1 MSIAPGVCVLLQGIR
16 GFALGLS
23 DGFSA
28 LHPGSPRRAYD
39 RAVSDHKR
47 LEPSG
52 SPVYALGSD
61 PAERDRLR
69 RQSEDLRAHSAALLD
84 RAGLEEGW
92 SVIDL
97 GCGPS
102 GIIELL
108 SSRVGPMGHV
118 VGLEFDPANVIA
130 AREFARERGLM
141 NVEVI
146 EGDARHT
153 GLAAGSFD
161 LAHARTL
168 LINVP
173 KPDGIV
179 AEMVRLVKPGGSIAI
194 LEPDVGISLCYPPLP
209 AWDRM
214 SEIFRSTY
222 AIDGADPLIGRRL
235 AQLLREAGL
244 VEVDVVARAD
254 LYGMD
259 NSRRTSRPD
268 LVPSMRPKI
277 VQRGLVTDQVLEEI
291 DHAVR
296 RHLDDPNTLVMPS
309 LLFLAWGRKPAA

>member
-1 MSIAPGVCVLLQGIR
+1 
-16 GFALGLS
+16 
-23 DGFSA
+23 
-28 LHPGSPRRAYD
+28 
-39 RAVSDHKR
+39 
-47 LEPSG
+47 
-52 SPVYALGSD
+52 
-61 PAERDRLR
+61 
-69 RQSEDLRAHSAALLD
+69 LLD

-92 SVIDL
+92 NVIDL

-108 SSRVGPMGHV
+108 SSRVGPNGHV
-118 VGLEFDPANVIA
+118 VGLDFDPANVTA
-130 AREFARERGLM
+130 ARELARKRGLM
-141 NVEVI
+141 NVELI
-146 EGDARHT
+146 EGDARNT

-173 KPDGIV
+173 KPEGIV
-179 AEMVRLVKPGGSIAI
+179 AEMVRLVKPGGSIAV
-194 LEPDVGISLCYPPLP
+194 LEPDVGISLCYPSLP

-222 AIDGADPLIGRRL
+222 AIDGADPLIGRRVAEL
-235 AQLLREAGL
+235 FREAGL
-244 VEVDVVARAD
+244 VEVDLEARAD
-254 LYGMD
+254 LYAKD

-268 LVPSMRPKI
+268 LVRSMRPKI
-277 VQRGLVTDQVLEEI
+277 VQRGLVSEQVLDEI

-296 RHLDDPNTLVMPS
+296 KHLDDPNTLVMPS

>member
-1 MSIAPGVCVLLQGIR
+1 MTDPR
-16 GFALGLS
+16 G
-23 DGFSA
+23 
-28 LHPGSPRRAYD
+28 
-39 RAVSDHKR
+39 HKR
-47 LEPSG
+47 SGPGG

-69 RQSEDLRAHSAALLD
+69 RQSQDLRAHSAALLD
-84 RAGLEEGW
+84 CAGVEEGW

-108 SSRVGPMGHV
+108 SARVGPTGHV
-118 VGLEFDPANVIA
+118 TGVDFNRANVAA
-130 AREFARERGLM
+130 ARELARERGLT
-141 NVEVI
+141 NVEII

-179 AEMVRLVKPGGSIAI
+179 AEMVRLVKPGGFVAV
-194 LEPDVGISLCYPPLP
+194 LEPDVGMSLCYPPLP

-214 SEIFRSTY
+214 SEIFRTTY
-222 AIDGADPLIGRRL
+222 AMDGADPLIGRRVAEL
-235 AQLLREAGL
+235 FREAGL
-244 VEVDVVARAD
+244 VDVGVEARAD
-254 LYGMD
+254 LYAMD

-268 LVPSMRPKI
+268 LVRSMRPKI
-277 VQRGLVTDQVLEEI
+277 VERGLVTEQVLDEV

-296 RHLDDPNTLVMPS
+296 EHLSDPNTLVMPS

>member
-1 MSIAPGVCVLLQGIR
+1 MSDPPGHR
-16 GFALGLS
+16 RPE
-23 DGFSA
+23 
-28 LHPGSPRRAYD
+28 PGESP
-39 RAVSDHKR
+39 V
-47 LEPSG
+47 
-52 SPVYALGSD
+52 VYALGSD

-84 RAGLEEGW
+84 RTGLGEGW

-108 SSRVGPMGHV
+108 SSRVGPMGRV
-118 VGLEFDPANVIA
+118 VGLDFDPANISA
-130 AREFARERGLM
+130 ARQLALDRGLT
-141 NVEVI
+141 NVELV

-179 AEMVRLVKPGGSIAI
+179 AEMVRLVKPGGSIAV
-194 LEPDVGISLCYPPLP
+194 LEPDVGVSVCYPPLP

-214 SEIFRSTY
+214 AEIFRSTY
-222 AIDGADPLIGRRL
+222 AIDGADPLIGRRVAEL
-235 AQLLREAGL
+235 FREAGL
-244 VEVDVVARAD
+244 IEVGVEARAD
-254 LYGMD
+254 LYAMD

-268 LVPSMRPKI
+268 LVRSMRPKI
-277 VQRGLVTDQVLEEI
+277 VGRGLVAEQVLDEV

-296 RHLDDPNTLVMPS
+296 EHLSDPNTLVMPS
-309 LLFLAWGRKPAA
+309 LLFLVWGRKAAD

>member
-1 MSIAPGVCVLLQGIR
+1 MSDPPG
-16 GFALGLS
+16 
-23 DGFSA
+23 
-28 LHPGSPRRAYD
+28 
-39 RAVSDHKR
+39 HKR
-47 LEPSG
+47 RGAGG

-118 VGLEFDPANVIA
+118 VGLDFDPANVTA
-130 AREFARERGLM
+130 ARELARERGLV
-141 NVEVI
+141 NVELI

-153 GLAAGSFD
+153 GLAASSFD
-161 LAHARTL
+161 LVHARTL

-179 AEMVRLVKPGGSIAI
+179 AEMMRLVKPGGSVAV
-194 LEPDVGISLCYPPLP
+194 LEPDVGISLCYPPLA

-214 SEIFRSTY
+214 SEIFCSTY
-222 AIDGADPLIGRRL
+222 AIDGADPLIGRRVAEL
-235 AQLLREAGL
+235 FREAGL
-244 VEVDVVARAD
+244 VEVGVEARAD
-254 LYGMD
+254 LYARD

-268 LVPSMRPKI
+268 LVRSMRPKI
-277 VQRGLVTDQVLEEI
+277 VQRGLVTEQVLDEL

-296 RHLDDPNTLVMPS
+296 QHLGDPNTLVMPS

>member
-1 MSIAPGVCVLLQGIR
+1 MSGAG
-16 GFALGLS
+16 
-23 DGFSA
+23 
-28 LHPGSPRRAYD
+28 GSKPVERRQ
-39 RAVSDHKR
+39 
-47 LEPSG
+47 

-69 RQSEDLRAHSAALLD
+69 RQSQDLRSHSAALLD
-84 RAGLEEGW
+84 LAGIEEGW

-108 SSRVGPMGHV
+108 SSCVGPTGHV
-118 VGLEFDPANVIA
+118 IGVDFNPANVA
-130 AREFARERGLM
+130 AAGELVRELRLT
-141 NVEVI
+141 NVELI

-153 GLAAGSFD
+153 GLATGSFD
-161 LAHARTL
+161 LVHARTL

-173 KPDGIV
+173 RPEEIV
-179 AEMVRLVKPGGSIAI
+179 VEMVRLVKPGGSVAV

-214 SEIFRSTY
+214 SEIFRSSY
-222 AIDGADPLIGRRL
+222 AMDGADPLIGRRVAEL
-235 AQLLREAGL
+235 FRGAGL
-244 VEVDVVARAD
+244 VDVGVEARAE
-254 LYGMD
+254 LYAMD

-268 LVPSMRPKI
+268 LVRSMRPKI
-277 VQRGLVTDQVLEEI
+277 LERRLVSEQVLDEV

-296 RHLDDPNTLVMPS
+296 KHLGDPNTLVMPS
-309 LLFLAWGRKPAA
+309 LLFLTWGRKPT

>member
-1 MSIAPGVCVLLQGIR
+1 MSEPAGHKR
-16 GFALGLS
+16 
-23 DGFSA
+23 
-28 LHPGSPRRAYD
+28 RRAGG
-39 RAVSDHKR
+39 
-47 LEPSG
+47 P
-52 SPVYALGSD
+52 PVYALGSD

-84 RAGLEEGW
+84 RVGLEEGC

-118 VGLEFDPANVIA
+118 VGLDFDPANITA
-130 AREFARERGLM
+130 ARELARERGLM
-141 NVEVI
+141 NVELI

-153 GLAAGSFD
+153 RLAAGLFD

-173 KPDGIV
+173 KPEGIV
-179 AEMVRLVKPGGSIAI
+179 AEMVRLVKPGGSIAV

-222 AIDGADPLIGRRL
+222 AIDGADPLIGRRVAEL
-235 AQLLREAGL
+235 FREAGL
-244 VEVDVVARAD
+244 VEVGVEARAD
-254 LYGMD
+254 LYARD

-268 LVPSMRPKI
+268 LVRSMRPKI
-277 VQRGLVTDQVLEEI
+277 VERGMATEQMLDEVDR
-291 DHAVR
+291 AVR
-296 RHLDDPNTLVMPS
+296 EHLSDPNTLIMPS